1 MKRLKKIPYIGGD
14 PKRGI
19 NIDWNLVRREYKKLG
34 VPPDFFDPC
43 NSPVERCKY
52 NIIFSMRSVGKTTE
66 VLLMGMILWRLYGI
80 QIQYMRQ
87 FESMIMPKV
96 TKDLMTVI
104 GDDQTYGYIT
114 KITDGEYNGVVYK
127 SRRWYLCNYDDTG
140 KLIDMCPEHF
150 MFMCALDRA
159 DTYKSGYNAPL
170 GDFIVFDEFV
180 SRVYP
185 PDEFVIFCD
194 LVKTII
200 RDRESPVIF
209 MLANTIDRESPWYHE
224 FEIYEIVRDMQQ
236 GDTIEATT
244 DLGTK
249 IYVEYV
255 SPGIKKKGV
264 LQKLNTLFYGFK
276 NKRLGSITG
285 QDWAIKP
292 KPHIPKSVDGEVLH
306 YVIQNLYVMAHGR
319 YLKLDIVEHPVL
331 GLCCYVHWATKT
343 YEDSIILTTEHIT
356 DPRYRYGLGP
366 RKLAMLLTKLA
377 SANKFYY
384 ATDDVASFFSTYIT
398 SIPNTVTD

>member
-1 MKRLKKIPYIGGD
+1 MKRLKKIPYINGD
-14 PKRGI
+14 PKKGVK
-19 NIDWNLVRREYKKLG
+19 IDWALVRREYKKLG

-43 NSPVERCKY
+43 GMPFERCKY
-52 NIIFSMRSVGKTTE
+52 NVIFSMRSVGKTTE
-66 VLLMGMILWRLYGI
+66 LLLVGLILWRLYGI
-80 QIQYMRQ
+80 QTQYIRQ

-114 KITDGEYNGVVYK
+114 KITDGDYNGVVYK
-127 SRRWYLCNYDDTG
+127 SRRWYLCNYDEDG
-140 KLIDMCPEHF
+140 KLTDMCNEHF
-150 MFMCALDRA
+150 MFMCSIDKA
-159 DTYKSGYNAPL
+159 DTLKSGYNAPL
-170 GDFIVFDEFV
+170 GDFIVFDEFI

-185 PDEFVIFCD
+185 PDEFVVFCD

-200 RDRESPVIF
+200 RDRESPVITL
-209 MLANTIDRESPWYHE
+209 LANTIDRESPWYHE
-224 FEIYEIVRDMQQ
+224 LEIYEIVRDMQQ
-236 GDTIEATT
+236 GDHLEVTT

-285 QDWAIKP
+285 EDWAIKP
-292 KPHIPKSVDGEVLH
+292 KPHIPKPVDGEVLH
-306 YVIQNLYVMAHGR
+306 FVIQNLYVMSHNR
-319 YLKLDIVEHPVL
+319 YVKLDIVEHPVL

-366 RKLAMLLTKLA
+366 RKLQVLLMKLIT
-377 SANKFYY
+377 SNKFYY
-384 ATDDVASFFSTYIT
+384 ASDDVASFLSTYVT
-398 SIPNTVTD
+398 SIPDNLK